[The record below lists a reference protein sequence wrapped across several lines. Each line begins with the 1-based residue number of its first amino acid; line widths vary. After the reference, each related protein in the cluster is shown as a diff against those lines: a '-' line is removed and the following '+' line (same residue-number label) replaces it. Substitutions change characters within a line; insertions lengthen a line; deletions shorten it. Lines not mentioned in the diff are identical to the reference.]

1 MTDRPSGGRGREHG
15 YRHAAEHDDDHR
27 RLGSDSGF
35 NAGSSRRGGSRRE
48 RPDWGTSLDADSDQ
62 AGGGRRE
69 RQRTDLEFEAGPSR
83 AGDRR
88 SEWSGSDSGFDAD
101 PGRRG
106 GGRREQRGRR
116 RSSNRAVESRQDGD
130 GADAAASESAGGG
143 EAAARRIA
151 LDALSRA
158 ARTRGQL
165 EALLQRKG
173 IAPEAAEAVLD
184 RFEEVGLIDDVGYSE
199 AFVESRHRIRGQGG
213 RALSAELRRRGVADD
228 VVADAVGALDPEQEF
243 ETACRIARA
252 RYDRMPA
259 VAAEVKL
266 RRLAGF
272 LARKGYSGA
281 IVSRAVR
288 HVVQEAAAEE
298 QEAAEAAAEAFGDF
312 EADDAEFGVD

>member
-1 MTDRPSGGRGREHG
+1 MPEWASGGDGRDALTDSVG
-15 YRHAAEHDDDHR
+15 GDAA
-27 RLGSDSGF
+27 GPAPAWAG
-35 NAGSSRRGGSRRE
+35 GSSR
-48 RPDWGTSLDADSDQ
+48 DAAPQ
-62 AGGGRRE
+62 
-69 RQRTDLEFEAGPSR
+69 
-83 AGDRR
+83 
-88 SEWSGSDSGFDAD
+88 WAD
-101 PGRRG
+101 GH
-106 GGRREQRGRR
+106 
-116 RSSNRAVESRQDGD
+116 
-130 GADAAASESAGGG
+130 GADEASQSAGCG

-165 EALLQRKG
+165 AALLQRKG
-173 IAPEAAEAVLD
+173 IAPEAAEVVLD

-228 VVADAVGALDPEQEF
+228 VVADAVSALDPEQEF

-259 VAAEVKL
+259 VPAEVKL

-288 HVVQEAAAEE
+288 HVVQEAAEE
-298 QEAAEAAAEAFGDF
+298 QEAAEAVADAFNESEVDDAAFGP
-312 EADDAEFGVD
+312 G

>member
-1 MTDRPSGGRGREHG
+1 MTDRPGEGHG
-15 YRHAAEHDDDHR
+15 YGHAAEHDDDRHR
-27 RLGSDSGF
+27 QGSDPSF
-35 NAGSSRRGGSRRE
+35 
-48 RPDWGTSLDADSDQ
+48 D
-62 AGGGRRE
+62 
-69 RQRTDLEFEAGPSR
+69 AGPS
-83 AGDRR
+83 
-88 SEWSGSDSGFDAD
+88 
-101 PGRRG
+101 RRG
-106 GGRREQRGRR
+106 GGRHVQRDRR
-116 RSSNRAVESRQDGD
+116 RSSNRAVGSRQDGD
-130 GADAAASESAGGG
+130 GTDAAPESAGGG
-143 EAAARRIA
+143 EAAARRIT

-165 EALLQRKG
+165 ATLLERKG

-184 RFEEVGLIDDVGYSE
+184 RFEEVGLVDDVGYSE

-266 RRLAGF
+266 RRLVGF

-298 QEAAEAAAEAFGDF
+298 QEAAEAAADAFGEF
-312 EADDAEFGVD
+312 EADDAAFGVD